1 MALTLAESA
10 KLTNDVLLK
19 GVIETIVK
27 ESPILQ
33 VMPFV
38 EIVGNGLT
46 YNREKA
52 LAAAKWFAPLGTW
65 DQPTAPEFDQLTAT
79 LSVLGRD
86 ADLDNFIRQTRSN
99 IQDIEAVVVEL
110 AAKSLRHEF
119 ERCFVYG
126 TIASYLT
133 NQTVDAN
140 SFNGLIKL
148 IDTKNGNDQVIAA
161 GATGATLTLAMIDQ
175 LIDAVQGGKP
185 DILMMSKRS
194 RRKIQAL
201 ARAAGTNLEIGTGQL
216 GDFVQLYNGIPIAV
230 NDWILDTHT
239 LVSSLETNI
248 TGGTCSTIYALRFGE
263 AAVCGAT
270 NEGIQIERVGV
281 LESKDAVRTRI
292 KWYCSLVDFN
302 VIARAALIGVKD

>member
-10 KLTNDVLLK
+10 KLTQDILLR
-19 GVIETIVK
+19 GIIETVIK

-38 EIVGNGLT
+38 HIEGNGLT

-65 DQPTAPEFDQLTAT
+65 DQPTAPEFDKLTAT
-79 LSVLGRD
+79 LSILGRD
-86 ADLDNFIRQTRSN
+86 ADLDNFIKQTRSN

-119 ERCFVYG
+119 ERTFVYG
-126 TIASYLT
+126 TTASYLT
-133 NQTVDAN
+133 DQTADAN
-140 SFNGLIKL
+140 AFNGLIKL
-148 IDTKNGNDQVIAA
+148 IDTKVGNNQVIAA
-161 GATGATLTLAMIDQ
+161 GATGATLTLSMIDQ

-185 DILMMSKRS
+185 DVLMMSKRS

-201 ARAAGTNLEIGTGQL
+201 ARASGTNLEIGTGLL
-216 GDFVQLYNGIPIAV
+216 GEFVQLYNGIPVAT

-239 LVSSLETNI
+239 LVASLETAV
-248 TGGTCSTIYALRFGE
+248 TGDTCSTIYALRFGE
-263 AAVCGAT
+263 GAICGAT
-270 NEGIQIERVGV
+270 NGGIQIERVGT
-281 LESKDAVRTRI
+281 LEGKDAVRTRI
-292 KWYCSLVDFN
+292 KWYCALVDFN
-302 VIARAALIGVKD
+302 VVSRAALIGVKD

>member
-10 KLTNDVLLK
+10 KLTNDVLLQ

-38 EIVGNGLT
+38 HIEGNGLT

-65 DQPTAPEFDQLTAT
+65 DQPTAPTFDQLTAT

-119 ERCFVYG
+119 ERTFIYG
-126 TIASYLT
+126 TLAAYLT
-133 NQTVDAN
+133 GQTADAN
-140 SFNGLIKL
+140 AFNGLIKL
-148 IDTKNGNDQVIAA
+148 IDTKVGNAQVIAC
-161 GATGATLTLAMIDQ
+161 GATGAALTLPKLDQ

-185 DILMMSKRS
+185 DILLMSKRS

-201 ARAAGTNLEIGTGQL
+201 ARAAGTNLEIGTGKL
-216 GDFVQLYNGIPIAV
+216 GDFVQLYNGIPIAI

-239 LVSSLETNI
+239 LVASLETAV
-248 TGGTCSTIYALRFGE
+248 TGATASTIYALRFGE
-263 AAVCGAT
+263 GAVCGAT
-270 NEGIQIERVGV
+270 NQGIQVDRVGT
-281 LESKDAVRTRI
+281 LETKDALRTRI
-292 KWYCSLVDFN
+292 KWYCSMVDFN
-302 VIARAALIGVKD
+302 VVARAALIGVTD

>member
-10 KLTNDVLLK
+10 KLTNDVLVQ

-33 VMPFV
+33 AMPFV
-38 EIVGNGLT
+38 HIEGNGLT

-110 AAKSLRHEF
+110 AAKSLRHHF
-119 ERCFVYG
+119 EKTFIYG
-126 TIASYLT
+126 VLASYLT

-140 SFNGLIKL
+140 AFNGLIKL
-148 IDTKNGNDQVIAA
+148 IDTKVGNNQVIAA
-161 GATGATLTLAMIDQ
+161 GATGATLTLPMIDQ
-175 LIDAVQGGKP
+175 LIDAVLGGKP
-185 DILMMSKRS
+185 DLLLMSKRT
-194 RRKIQAL
+194 RRKLQAL
-201 ARAAGTNLEIGTGQL
+201 ARAAGTNLEIGTGKL
-216 GDFVQLYNGIPIAV
+216 GDFVQLYNGIPIAI

-248 TGGTCSTIYALRFGE
+248 TGSTCSTIYALRFGE
-263 AAVCGAT
+263 GAVCGAT
-270 NEGIQIERVGV
+270 NQGIQVERVGT
-281 LESKDAVRTRI
+281 LETKDALRTRI
-292 KWYCSLVDFN
+292 KWYCSMVDFN

>member
-10 KLTNDVLLK
+10 KLTNDVLLQ

-38 EIVGNGLT
+38 HIEGNGLT

-52 LAAAKWFAPLGTW
+52 LAVAKWFAPLGTW
-65 DQPTAPEFDQLTAT
+65 DQPTAPTFDQLTAT

-119 ERCFVYG
+119 ERTFIYG
-126 TIASYLT
+126 TLAAYLT
-133 NQTVDAN
+133 GQTADAN
-140 SFNGLIKL
+140 AFNGLIKL
-148 IDTKNGNDQVIAA
+148 IDTKVGNAQVIAC
-161 GATGATLTLAMIDQ
+161 GATGAALTLPKLDQ

-185 DILMMSKRS
+185 DILLMSKRS

-201 ARAAGTNLEIGTGQL
+201 ARAAGTNLEIGTGKL
-216 GDFVQLYNGIPIAV
+216 GDFVQLYNGIPIAI

-239 LVSSLETNI
+239 LVASLETTV
-248 TGGTCSTIYALRFGE
+248 TGGTSSTIYALRFGE
-263 AAVCGAT
+263 GAVCGAT
-270 NEGIQIERVGV
+270 NQGIQVERVGT
-281 LESKDAVRTRI
+281 LETKDALRTRI
-292 KWYCSLVDFN
+292 KWYCSMVDFN
-302 VIARAALIGVKD
+302 VVARAALIGVTD